1 MNLVPPTQDTLL
13 LETALAYGRKG
24 RPVFPVKPNKQP
36 LTKHGFKEASTDEEQ
51 IHAWWT
57 RWPRAG
63 IAVPTG
69 PDWFV
74 LDVDD
79 EHALAALTADHGP
92 LPPTV
97 EAVTPRPGRHFYLHG
112 RVTNSRGALPDG
124 IDVRGLGGYV
134 LIPPSP
140 HENGCYEWRTT
151 LDEVPIAPAPK
162 WLLGLLTARKH
173 QNGHAPVIEGEIPRL
188 QRNVVLASMAGT
200 MRRRGFHEPAIA
212 AALLV
217 VNRDRCNPPLAEPSS
232 APWPVAATL
241 AGGRHEAVRAAGN
254 LVLQAMSDGQRTES
268 AQAASGTA
276 KAPVTGGADPGGA
289 DPGGADPG
297 SADACGAG
305 SADADSADADSAGTG
320 HPAVV
325 PAGRYASLMAGWV
338 ADADLLLAERAQRR
352 NDTAVQVRLPRRIP
366 VSSLVT
372 MARDPDELA
381 QQVRRPMPR
390 PPAPRALRGTAF
402 HQWLE
407 ERFGQQRLID
417 PDDLLGAADDA
428 GPADADADLTELKE
442 RFDAGEW
449 ANRWPYEVEVPFETL
464 IGDQLVRGRID
475 AVFADSPDGGF
486 DVVDWKTGRRPRT
499 PDEEQAVAV
508 QLAAYR
514 LAWAALAGVPVAD
527 VRAAF
532 YYVGDDV
539 TVRPADLLDEAA
551 LAAMIDSIPLAP

>member
-173 QNGHAPVIEGEIPRL
+173 QNGHAPVSEGEIPRL

-217 VNRDRCNPPLAEPSS
+217 VNRDRCNPPLAEEEVRTIARSVGRYEPAEDAEASLDELNALLGLDDVGKRIDRVSVFGRSTKGAAYLHLDDGEKITLDPIGSFTTVGRLS
-232 APWPVAATL
+232 AEL
-241 AGGRHEAVRAAGN
+241 ALRTGAQPMLKTPAVVRFLALLYLLGEHSALHELDDLARERGVEYLGTIAVGEFVPGDQASRWEAFNKLDSVREASRF
-254 LVLQAMSDGQRTES
+254 VL
-268 AQAASGTA
+268 
-276 KAPVTGGADPGGA
+276 K
-289 DPGGADPG
+289 
-297 SADACGAG
+297 
-305 SADADSADADSAGTG
+305 DSGTG
-320 HPAVV
+320 H
-325 PAGRYASLMAGWV
+325 RYVRVNWFADWLRMRSSPGEPDRVMTALTRLGW
-338 ADADLLLAERAQRR
+338 QK
-352 NDTAVQVRLPRRIP
+352 P
-366 VSSLVT
+366 
-372 MARDPDELA
+372 
-381 QQVRRPMPR
+381 
-390 PPAPRALRGTAF
+390 GT
-402 HQWLE
+402 E
-407 ERFGQQRLID
+407 
-417 PDDLLGAADDA
+417 
-428 GPADADADLTELKE
+428 
-442 RFDAGEW
+442 
-449 ANRWPYEVEVPFETL
+449 
-464 IGDQLVRGRID
+464 GRIK
-475 AVFADSPDGGF
+475 ASQPRFKRTLQWAFFVVSPG
-486 DVVDWKTGRRPRT
+486 WE
-499 PDEEQAVAV
+499 DE
-508 QLAAYR
+508 
-514 LAWAALAGVPVAD
+514 
-527 VRAAF
+527 
-532 YYVGDDV
+532 
-539 TVRPADLLDEAA
+539 
-551 LAAMIDSIPLAP
+551 